1 MSSRARESSS
11 STCPPCRSRPV
22 AQCGTSQPRFLYALR
37 GRRRTSPLFCKVGL
51 GGDGQRICRKWGHVE
66 RAVLASASAQCS
78 GSTFGTPVRASLR
91 PPTFVAKAGANAKQ
105 VFVRGGSWRCVFRR
119 SWILRQKWP
128 PSSRRRPPRS
138 SSTSTHPSPRRAS
151 TTSPSTRWTPRR
163 CRRAASPLPGA
174 YKPCLPDAPLPPPAL
189 LSSAPLTAE
198 ATLHRRGRAPPRRGT
213 KVILTDLRKHDD
225 LNGEVGFIVYKPDDR
240 FDGAPVPRN
249 PARPPGHRLRQG
261 IKPARRH
268 VRTLRRAPLHP
279 RARRSV
285 TLRSAP
291 RAARAGASTT
301 TRCSRSSTASSRS
314 SD

>member
-1 MSSRARESSS
+1 MSPPAGHAHRAHCGTTRFLILSRLAEGGHFRELCLPPRPPRSFQKERKKTHNPREGWEDGTPPHTGVLRLPRRESQK
-11 STCPPCRSRPV
+11 PAQEPAQIRRAKILFLV
-22 AQCGTSQPRFLYALR
+22 AALSEWS
-37 GRRRTSPLFCKVGL
+37 RRT
-51 GGDGQRICRKWGHVE
+51 
-66 RAVLASASAQCS
+66 
-78 GSTFGTPVRASLR
+78 
-91 PPTFVAKAGANAKQ
+91 
-105 VFVRGGSWRCVFRR
+105 
-119 SWILRQKWP
+119 WILRQKWP

-138 SSTSTHPSPRRAS
+138 SSTSTHPNPRRAS

-163 CRRAASPLPGA
+163 CRRAALPLPGA

-189 LSSAPLTAE
+189 LSSAPLPAE

-225 LNGEVGFIVYKPDDR
+225 LNGEVGFIVFKPDDR
-240 FDGAPVPRN
+240 FDGPSGTASSCATTRTSSSPRDQTCSSTR
-249 PARPPGHRLRQG
+249 AH
-261 IKPARRH
+261 
-268 VRTLRRAPLHP
+268 LRRAPLHP

-301 TRCSRSSTASSRS
+301 TRSSRSSTASSRS

>member
-1 MSSRARESSS
+1 MGSAFAESGAMLRELCLPPPPPPSAPVPLLGLRYGLACVPRPSSQKPAQTRNKYSCAAALGGVCFAGPGSSVKNGHRLHAGGLPAQAQPPRTQAR
-11 STCPPCRSRPV
+11 V
-22 AQCGTSQPRFLYALR
+22 ALR
-37 GRRRTSPLFCKVGL
+37 RPL
-51 GGDGQRICRKWGHVE
+51 
-66 RAVLASASAQCS
+66 
-78 GSTFGTPVRASLR
+78 LR
-91 PPTFVAKAGANAKQ
+91 PDGRLAAAGA
-105 VFVRGGSWRCVFRR
+105 R
-119 SWILRQKWP
+119 
-128 PSSRRRPPRS
+128 
-138 SSTSTHPSPRRAS
+138 
-151 TTSPSTRWTPRR
+151 PRR
-163 CRRAASPLPGA
+163 CRVRTSHASQTLQFLRPRS
-174 YKPCLPDAPLPPPAL
+174 YF
-189 LSSAPLTAE
+189 SAPLTSE

-301 TRCSRSSTASSRS
+301 TRSSRSSTASSRS

>member
-1 MSSRARESSS
+1 MFGRLSWCASAKRRGSAWAEARCSLDFSLGSHKRERTRELARESR
-11 STCPPCRSRPV
+11 PRPV
-22 AQCGTSQPRFLYALR
+22 SPPAGHAHRAHCGTTRFLILSRLAEGGHFREMCLPPPPPRSFPSRAGNSFLVAAL
-37 GRRRTSPLFCKVGL
+37 SSA
-51 GGDGQRICRKWGHVE
+51 VE
-66 RAVLASASAQCS
+66 SQC
-78 GSTFGTPVRASLR
+78 
-91 PPTFVAKAGANAKQ
+91 
-105 VFVRGGSWRCVFRR
+105 
-119 SWILRQKWP
+119 P

-138 SSTSTHPSPRRAS
+138 SSTSTHPNPRRAS
-151 TTSPSTRWTPRR
+151 TTSPSTRWTPR
-163 CRRAASPLPGA
+163 SPLPARGFA
-174 YKPCLPDAPLPPPAL
+174 AAGCAQAMPPRRSNSSARAPLVCA
-189 LSSAPLTAE
+189 SLTSE

-225 LNGEVGFIVYKPDDR
+225 LNGEVGFIVFKPDDR
-240 FDGAPVPRN
+240 FDGRPVPRP

-301 TRCSRSSTASSRS
+301 TRSSRSSTASSRS

>member
-1 MSSRARESSS
+1 M
-11 STCPPCRSRPV
+11 
-22 AQCGTSQPRFLYALR
+22 
-37 GRRRTSPLFCKVGL
+37 
-51 GGDGQRICRKWGHVE
+51 
-66 RAVLASASAQCS
+66 
-78 GSTFGTPVRASLR
+78 R

-105 VFVRGGSWRCVFRR
+105 VFVRRGSWRCVFRR

-138 SSTSTHPSPRRAS
+138 SSTSTRPNPRRAS

-163 CRRAASPLPGA
+163 CRRAARRCRVRTSHASQTLHFLRPR
-174 YKPCLPDAPLPPPAL
+174 
-189 LSSAPLTAE
+189 SSVSAPLTAE

-301 TRCSRSSTASSRS
+301 TRSSRSSTASSRS